1 MYKECTDD
9 IHDQNSFF
17 LKALIN
23 IFYNL
28 LPFTCLL
35 VGLVEFYR
43 IGSVLSILLHM
54 HLLLFWFAQE
64 KGFRCSG
71 ACEA

>member
-9 IHDQNSFF
+9 IFMIKTVFF

-64 KGFRCSG
+64 
-71 ACEA
+71 